1 MLKTLITDAFSSSAD
16 NKLWELR
23 MFMLKLFSH
32 SNFDGTHWL
41 DAACRADKAN
51 NVAKSLAALLGYFRK
66 TSFAFKRRMG
76 LISITAADLGHV
88 GLLFCRTILV
98 LCSEEPL
105 VLYHV

>member
-1 MLKTLITDAFSSSAD
+1 MLKTLITDAFSSSAN
-16 NKLWELR
+16 NKLWELM
-23 MFMLKLFSH
+23 MFILKLFSH

-41 DAACRADKAN
+41 GAVCRADKAN
-51 NVAKSLAALLGYFRK
+51 SVAKSLAALLGYFRK

-98 LCSEEPL
+98 PCSEEPL